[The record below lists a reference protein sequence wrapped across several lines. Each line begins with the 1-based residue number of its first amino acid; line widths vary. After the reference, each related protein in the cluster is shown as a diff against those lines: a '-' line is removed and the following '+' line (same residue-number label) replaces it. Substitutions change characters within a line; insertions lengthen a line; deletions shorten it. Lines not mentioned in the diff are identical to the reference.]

1 MVQEVEA
8 GASAGAVLHGHSI
21 SAVNRERKRIKRSR
35 SKALWSCI
43 PFSLALNG
51 GKSLKCN

>member
-1 MVQEVEA
+1 MVQEEEA
-8 GASAGAVLHGHSI
+8 GASVGALLHGHSI
-21 SAVNRERKRIKRSR
+21 SAVNRERKRIKCSK

-51 GKSLKCN
+51 GKSLKHN